1 MNNQEIR
8 KSGSESETPRTDAVW
23 ESAGRGP
30 IDGPEKWMDA
40 TARILERENNELRG
54 LLGDLCVAVCRR
66 MSADDPFPPTVR
78 GLFDAYKA
86 ADAYLSQP
94 NSLQSKPLTASPE

>member
-1 MNNQEIR
+1 MKEV
-8 KSGSESETPRTDAVW
+8 KSEKLESEKVKSDTPRTDAVW
-23 ESAGRGP
+23 EAAQRQP
-30 IDGPEKWMDA
+30 VDGPEKWMDA

-94 NSLQSKPLTASPE
+94 NSLQPSV